1 MIDALKA
8 AIEQLGA
15 ADPQALG
22 DAEAIVELH
31 RCLAS
36 LDAVTTRATA
46 AFDASGAW
54 EASGARCA
62 AAWVS
67 GRCSVA
73 PASAH
78 RRVHLGR
85 ALRRLPVAEDA
96 WVAGDIDS
104 SHVSMLAKAR
114 TPATEDA
121 LARDE
126 DVLVGHAKNL
136 RFGHFVRALAYWRY
150 RADRDGCERD
160 AKRVRDERRFHL
172 SSSFGGVFVGDL
184 VLDPVSG
191 TIVSEALRR
200 IEDELFTADW
210 AETRER
216 KGEHA
221 TASDLPRT
229 ASQRRADAL
238 VEMARRAGTAPKDG
252 RRPEPLFT
260 VLVGYESFAGPLC
273 ELADGTMVTPG
284 TLVDWLGE
292 AWVERVVFDGPSR
305 VIDVGV
311 ARRLFTGATRRAIE
325 VRGRECF
332 HELCDQPAEHCQIDH
347 VEPWAAGGRT
357 VAGNG
362 RPACGFHNRARHR
375 GPPVDSKR

>member
-1 MIDALKA
+1 VIEALEA
-8 AIEQLGA
+8 ALHELGA
-15 ADPQALG
+15 AAPQMLA
-22 DAEAIVELH
+22 DAEAVERLH
-31 RCLAS
+31 RCLAR
-36 LDAVTTRATA
+36 LDAVTTRASA

-54 EASGARCA
+54 EATGARTA
-62 AAWVS
+62 AAWLSVHC
-67 GRCSVA
+67 GVA
-73 PASAH
+73 PAAAH

-85 ALRRLPVAEDA
+85 ALRHLPVAEQA
-96 WVAGDIDS
+96 WVAGEIDS

-114 TPATEDA
+114 TPATEGA

-126 DVLVGHAKNL
+126 EVLVEQAKRM

-160 AKRVRDERRFHL
+160 ARRVRDERRLHL
-172 SSSFGGVFVGDL
+172 SKSFGGVFVGDL

-200 IEDELFTADW
+200 IEDELFAADW
-210 AETRER
+210 AEARQR
-216 KGEHA
+216 KSDDA
-221 TASDLPRT
+221 LPADLPRT

-238 VEMARRAGTAPKDG
+238 VEMARRAGTAPKHG

-260 VLVGYESFAGPLC
+260 VVVGYETFAGPLC

-325 VRGRECF
+325 VRDRECF
-332 HELCDQPAEHCQIDH
+332 HELCDQLAERCQIDH
-347 VEPWAAGGRT
+347 IEPWSAGGHT
-357 VAGNG
+357 VAANG

-375 GPPVDSKR
+375 GPPPAA